1 MLDVQ
6 ANNINKDMIL
16 LVQQWF
22 YNVQSGKTNDC
33 ILILEYRENENFD
46 VQIRQIFK
54 KNGLENLQYSVS
66 NATNIDHSIVS
77 KPSNNLIIAI
87 PFFTNI
93 LNLLNHSKLQGKS
106 FLYVPRGEATDFY
119 SKMEQHILTEDT
131 VQISD
136 IPINKRYYYYIEK
149 IDPLELIQTR
159 TTEEISNFLRFMI
172 EQRRQLWMQ
181 YISSPNLHFLS
192 VLLEGTVFNKVTFQI
207 GSLFDNLNNDIQM
220 LKKGNILTSRL
231 ATIIYRV
238 ALLDAAATT
247 VKAGKYFHEKT
258 GSKSKMFKKNHS
270 KIKLLHIELASKD
283 FKAYDLTVD
292 EKALSI
298 RKEIATKLL
307 QLKIS
312 ELDMQTIAVVTNLSE
327 QEINKL
333 MKNS

>member
-6 ANNINKDMIL
+6 ANDINKNMIL

-22 YNVQSGKTNDC
+22 YNVLLWKTNDC
-33 ILILEYRENENFD
+33 ILILEHGENENFE

-54 KNGLENLQYSVS
+54 NNGLENLQYSVF
-66 NATNIDHSIVS
+66 NVTNIDHSIVF

-106 FLYVPRGEATDFY
+106 FLYVPRGNDFY
-119 SKMEQHILTEDT
+119 LNMKEHLITNTFPQL
-131 VQISD
+131 QIYPSQ
-136 IPINKRYYYYIEK
+136 RYLYYIEK

-159 TTEEISNFLRFMI
+159 TAEEISNFLRFMI
-172 EQRRQLWMQ
+172 EKRGRLWIQ
-181 YISSPNLHFLS
+181 HPSSPNLSFLS
-192 VLLEGTVFNKVTFQI
+192 VLLEGTVFNKATFQI
-207 GSLFDNLNNDIQM
+207 GSLFESIGFDIQM
-220 LKKGNILTSRL
+220 LKNGNILTSRL

-238 ALLDAAATT
+238 ALLDATATT

-258 GSKSKMFKKNHS
+258 GSKSKMFKKNHP
-270 KIKLLHIELASKD
+270 KIKLLHRELFNTN